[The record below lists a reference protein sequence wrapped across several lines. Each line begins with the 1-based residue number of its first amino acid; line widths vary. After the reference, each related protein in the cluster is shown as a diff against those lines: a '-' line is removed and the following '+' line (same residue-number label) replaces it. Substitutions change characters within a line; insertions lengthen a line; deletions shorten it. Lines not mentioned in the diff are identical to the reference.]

1 MTKHEFLYHREL
13 DEGEIYGLPKV
24 RQWRTIDTMDNSLY
38 TIVETR
44 PFIQDA
50 KSRLTD
56 TERVALIEMIATNPT
71 CGDLLEGTG
80 GIRKVRFAVQ
90 GRGKSGGVRVIYYFH
105 SEKLPIFLLAIF
117 AKNEK
122 DNLSKAERNELAKL
136 VIQLVETYGK

>member
-1 MTKHEFLYHREL
+1 MATSY
-13 DEGEIYGLPKV
+13 
-24 RQWRTIDTMDNSLY
+24 Y

-56 TERVALIEMIATNPT
+56 TERIALIEMIAMNPT

-105 SEKLPIFLLAIF
+105 SERLPIFLLTIF

-122 DNLSKAERNELAKL
+122 GNLSKAERNELAKL
-136 VIQLVETYGK
+136 VLQLVETYGK